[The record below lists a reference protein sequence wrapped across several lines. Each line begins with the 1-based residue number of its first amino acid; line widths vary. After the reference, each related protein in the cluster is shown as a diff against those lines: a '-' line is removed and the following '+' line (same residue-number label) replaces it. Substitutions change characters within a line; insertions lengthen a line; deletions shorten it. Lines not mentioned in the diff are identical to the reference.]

1 MNDFFKFFYVDGKCM
16 EFYYEFPDNTFDV
29 SSQRALWN
37 RSHLSAILI
46 YVSDQEQ
53 GNDTAGEPQASKDLR

>member
-1 MNDFFKFFYVDGKCM
+1 M
-16 EFYYEFPDNTFDV
+16 EFYYEFQDNTFDV

-53 GNDTAGEPQASKDLR
+53 GNDTAGEPQAPKDLR